1 MPMYTRT
8 AADSL
13 TWGSLSDVDGHPPK
27 ETTGPILIQSFM
39 QYLCQGVIISQGVKF
54 YHRWEDDPVALR
66 VYVVLLL
73 FFSLLQTVLESYKTW
88 VEVIDG
94 LHWWTSKLHWTEFF
108 FNALICALCE
118 AFLIRRC
125 YRITQRSWVVLSLLS
140 GLLVTTT
147 IASIILTIRIS
158 DVVGPFL
165 DNGNADPLHA
175 STFAYPLWVYG
186 TLVMALSLTTIH
198 LNIRRPPLVSVSLW
212 RTRTG
217 LRHLDRTLNHIIF
230 ITFESAALPTA
241 CMLFSAAIFSVR
253 EYGPEGA
260 PVSDTAAANAQLMSK
275 RSLHLDL
282 FFAIL
287 TGKVYTLGILRT
299 LNSRTQFRAG
309 LHTSN
314 LGRRSLTGWDGDA
327 HGEQQ
332 AAGGQECS
340 CAPQQD
346 GRVRR
351 GSGVDMA
358 SRDRHGTQD
367 PYERSSEDTLRVGPE
382 MGQVDFGAALGDRC
396 VRVQSMPTAHYT
408 APKIRKTASKGSC
421 GAAEGYPKPWHS
433 PP

>member
-1 MPMYTRT
+1 MYTRT

-13 TWGSLSDVDGHPPK
+13 AWERLIDVDGHPPK

-88 VEVIDG
+88 VEVING
-94 LHWWTSKLHWTEFF
+94 LHWWTSRLHWTEFF
-108 FNALICALCE
+108 FNALICGLCE

-125 YRITQRSWVVLSLLS
+125 YRITQRSLVVLILLS

-147 IASIILTIRIS
+147 IASIILTVRIS

-186 TLVMALSLTTIH
+186 TLVMALSLTSI
-198 LNIRRPPLVSVSLW
+198 LSVSLW

-260 PVSDTAAANAQLMSK
+260 PIPDPAAASAQLMSK

-314 LGRRSLTGWDGDA
+314 LGRRSLTGWDGA
-327 HGEQQ
+327 AQGEREQQ
-332 AAGGQECS
+332 QAGGEECS
-340 CAPQQD
+340 CAAPQD
-346 GRVRR
+346 GRIRR
-351 GSGVDMA
+351 GSAPNMS
-358 SRDRHGTQD
+358 SRDRHGTED
-367 PYERSSEDTLRVGPE
+367 PCDRFSEDTLRAGPE
-382 MGQVDFGAALGDRC
+382 MGQMDFGTALGDRC
-396 VRVQSMPTAHYT
+396 LRVQSMPSAHYT
-408 APKIRKTASKGSC
+408 APHIRKTASKGSC
-421 GAAEGYPKPWHS
+421 KTADYPRTWHS